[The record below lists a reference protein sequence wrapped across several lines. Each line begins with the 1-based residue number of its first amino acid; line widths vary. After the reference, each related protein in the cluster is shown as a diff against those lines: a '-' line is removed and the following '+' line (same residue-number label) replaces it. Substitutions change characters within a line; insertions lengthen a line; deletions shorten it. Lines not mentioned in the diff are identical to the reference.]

1 MTPASAIKM
10 LFSLFTLSRKL
21 KSKKSRK
28 NLKIL
33 LRTRQ
38 ESMTW
43 RNEFS
48 QECNQLRL
56 FTASGVAS
64 ANRLFSAIHIHVYYD

>member
-1 MTPASAIKM
+1 MTPASAKKM
-10 LFSLFTLSRKL
+10 LFFIIYSIQKI
-21 KSKKSRK
+21 KIKEVPK
-28 NLKIL
+28 NPKIL

-43 RNEFS
+43 RNDFS

-56 FTASGVAS
+56 FTASDVAG
-64 ANRLFSAIHIHVYYD
+64 AGRREFSVIHIDV